1 VFIFDPLIVNVDME
15 EEKKREEIAGMFDRI
30 AWRYDFLN
38 HFLSLG
44 TDVWWRRRAI
54 SSISRLINPSRILD
68 VATGTGDMAIASLR
82 LNPDSVTGIDI
93 SSKMLELGRQKL
105 TRKKVAHRITL
116 LQAPS
121 ESIPFPEGSFDVAMS
136 SFGVRNFSDVNKG
149 ISEMY
154 RILRDG
160 GVIMILEFSKPSN
173 FPFKQVYNFYFRSVL
188 PLLGRLFSHDRSA
201 YMYLP
206 DSVSKFPQGEEFLE
220 RLLAAGFTSPK
231 QKRVSGGVA
240 TIYTAVKKARNI

>member
-1 VFIFDPLIVNVDME
+1 ME

-44 TDVWWRRRAI
+44 TDIWWRRRAI
-54 SSISRLINPSRILD
+54 SAIERLINPSKILD

-82 LNPDSVTGIDI
+82 LKPDSVIGIDI
-93 SSKMLELGRQKL
+93 SSKMLEKGIQKV
-105 TRKKVAHRITL
+105 TRKKVADRITL
-116 LQAPS
+116 FQAPS

-136 SFGVRNFSDVNKG
+136 SFGVRNFSDVDKG
-149 ISEMY
+149 LSEMY

-160 GVIMILEFSKPSN
+160 GVIMVLEFSKPSG
-173 FPFKQVYNFYFRSVL
+173 FPFKQVYSFYFGSVL

-201 YMYLP
+201 YLYLP
-206 DSVSKFPQGEEFLE
+206 DSVSKFPQSDEFLE
-220 RLLAAGFTSPK
+220 RLLIAGFITPE
-231 QKRVSGGVA
+231 QKRLSGGVA
-240 TIYTAVKKARNI
+240 TIYTAVKQLRNI